1 MKISEITQ
9 SDKPALQE
17 GVVSSFFKSM
27 GSGLST
33 EEQLAKDKFTE
44 KFVRSFN
51 DYLQSGLKSG
61 SINSNPPAKRAPP
74 KPKQPKNQPPPNPT
88 APPGSPAAKVAAAQK
103 IQPTNP

>member
-9 SDKPALQE
+9 STNTTLQE
-17 GVVSSFFKSM
+17 GVVSSFFKSI

-33 EEQLAKDKFTE
+33 EEQLAKDEFTK

-61 SINSNPPAKRAPP
+61 SINSSPPAKRAPP
-74 KPKQPKNQPPPNPT
+74 KPKQPTPT
-88 APPGSPAAKVAAAQK
+88 GTSTGGTV
-103 IQPTNP
+103 ISSPTNKVTP